1 MNKYSKQEATNIN
14 GKIVTIQHD
23 APLPPPSELASYE
36 RVRKG
41 LADIIIGMAQ
51 NEQSSMIEHVKQSD
65 QNRKT
70 ALENQKFLQELNFKI
85 AKKQLLVAS
94 WLSIPIVLMAVI
106 FAITGMFF
114 LYQGKTIEG
123 AILVAP
129 TFLSVSIKFFI
140 NLVVPKK

>member
-1 MNKYSKQEATNIN
+1 MSNN
-14 GKIVTIQHD
+14 
-23 APLPPPSELASYE
+23 L
-36 RVRKG
+36 
-41 LADIIIGMAQ
+41 
-51 NEQSSMIEHVKQSD
+51 D

>member
-23 APLPPPSELASYE
+23 APLPPSSELASYE

-85 AKKQLLVAS
+85 AKKN
-94 WLSIPIVLMAVI
+94 
-106 FAITGMFF
+106 F
-114 LYQGKTIEG
+114 
-123 AILVAP
+123 
-129 TFLSVSIKFFI
+129 
-140 NLVVPKK
+140 

>member
-1 MNKYSKQEATNIN
+1 
-14 GKIVTIQHD
+14 
-23 APLPPPSELASYE
+23 
-36 RVRKG
+36 
-41 LADIIIGMAQ
+41 
-51 NEQSSMIEHVKQSD
+51 
-65 QNRKT
+65 
-70 ALENQKFLQELNFKI
+70 
-85 AKKQLLVAS
+85 
-94 WLSIPIVLMAVI
+94 MAVI